1 MNLPFGLQ
9 IVPQTAPEDPQILAF
24 FSARHQILAFFSAR
38 HQILPFFSARHQ
50 ISLCFLRMSSDSPPR
65 LGVAFGLLG
74 AI

>member
-9 IVPQTAPEDPQILAF
+9 IVPQTAPEDP
-24 FSARHQILAFFSAR
+24 QILAFFSAR